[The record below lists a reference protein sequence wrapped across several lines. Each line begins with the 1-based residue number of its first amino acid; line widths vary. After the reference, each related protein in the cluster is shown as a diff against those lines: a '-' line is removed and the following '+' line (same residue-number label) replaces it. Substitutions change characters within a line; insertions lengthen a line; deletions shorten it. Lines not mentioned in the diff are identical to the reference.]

1 VLPVA
6 PLVEVGAGA
15 RPLPVEAVE
24 VEPRRAE
31 VDQRVGIVQPAEL
44 GDGVERDVVVDELP
58 DEGLAVVQRRR
69 QAPEQPPEA
78 PLEERR
84 ARDGLLAPR
93 LGDAVVGSA
102 SSGAS
107 TSTRGS
113 AVLVP
118 VMRQPL
124 EPVESRPVF
133 GRGSVLWSFAA
144 ARRPPPGVDE

>member
-1 VLPVA
+1 VDHRSRAVQ
-6 PLVEVGAGA
+6 
-15 RPLPVEAVE
+15 AVE
-24 VEPRRAE
+24 VEAGGAE
-31 VDQRVGIVQPAEL
+31 VDEVTRIVGGLPVT
-44 GDGVERDVVVDELP
+44 GGVERDVVVDELP

-78 PLEERR
+78 PLEEQR

-124 EPVESRPVF
+124 EPVESRPVC